1 MIDSRLENYLETLA
15 YDNMKQK
22 DKADEKLREITNAS
36 ERRRH
41 QITDLITAMALKKTG
56 RQEDGEALLKQWM
69 EKQPDNQMAKW
80 AYAVFKGEKPQTNV
94 EGNDN
99 FRVIRSLFL

>member
-1 MIDSRLENYLETLA
+1 
-15 YDNMKQK
+15 
-22 DKADEKLREITNAS
+22 
-36 ERRRH
+36 
-41 QITDLITAMALKKTG
+41 MALKKTG
-56 RQEDGEALLKQWM
+56 RQDDGEALLKQWM

-80 AYAVFKGEKPQTNV
+80 AYAVFSGEKPQTGM